1 MEALLNGNINVLKGN
16 QECSWDGNGDKIQD
30 LLRVKGIIVT
40 KVTYGQWAVP
50 LSWAGLLA
58 VLRCKPWDIN
68 ANRKINW
75 WDANLETMTM
85 KMFFKDNRN
94 FNWNWILPI
103 VKNQKMFQVVKG
115 CQCCLRGF
123 PELYKIIQNT
133 RQAIFRERFF
143 GNVQNIDS
151 ESNKDDRW
159 KFEHFN
165 VLSLKSCC
173 SF

>member
-1 MEALLNGNINVLKGN
+1 MLQRLPM
-16 QECSWDGNGDKIQD
+16 GNG
-30 LLRVKGIIVT
+30 LCR
-40 KVTYGQWAVP
+40 WAE
-50 LSWAGLLA
+50 LDSWQ
-58 VLRCKPWDIN
+58 CWD
-68 ANRKINW
+68 R
-75 WDANLETMTM
+75 NLETSMQIVKSIVEMPTLRQWRWRC
-85 KMFFKDNRN
+85 FKDNRN

-115 CQCCLRGF
+115 CQFCLRGF

-151 ESNKDDRW
+151 ESKKDDRW
-159 KFEHFN
+159 KFEYFN

>member
-1 MEALLNGNINVLKGN
+1 MTLFKGKRHN
-16 QECSWDGNGDKIQD
+16 YYY
-30 LLRVKGIIVT
+30 KGYLCVM
-40 KVTYGQWAVP
+40 GWAFE
-50 LSWAGLLA
+50 LSWSLGS
-58 VLRCKPWDIN
+58 VEMPTLRQWRWRC
-68 ANRKINW
+68 
-75 WDANLETMTM
+75 
-85 KMFFKDNRN
+85 FFKDNRN

-115 CQCCLRGF
+115 CQFCLRGF

-151 ESNKDDRW
+151 ESKKDDRW

-165 VLSLKSCC
+165 VLSLKICTLRINKLKW
-173 SF
+173 